1 MTLIQKPDFRDVY
14 FITRVHIVVAM
25 GDGRHRG
32 RDTKCDK
39 NLVKIENIKDQISKY
54 MFCIL
59 YIDMFST
66 FLIIYEYKNIKT
78 WSKHNDFQKNYP
90 VLRKHTVFVPQK
102 HLLTLSKSQKIMSFT
117 LFMNVLL
124 VFGGIFRDPT
134 SVQEYLNIS
143 RSGIEDKFKSE
154 T

>member
-1 MTLIQKPDFRDVY
+1 
-14 FITRVHIVVAM
+14 
-25 GDGRHRG
+25 
-32 RDTKCDK
+32 
-39 NLVKIENIKDQISKY
+39 

-90 VLRKHTVFVPQK
+90 VLCKHTVFVPQK
-102 HLLTLSKSQKIMSFT
+102 RLLTLSKSQKIMNFT
-117 LFMNVLL
+117 LFMSVLL

-134 SVQEYLNIS
+134 SVHEYLNIS

>member
-1 MTLIQKPDFRDVY
+1 MMLIQKLDFRDIY
-14 FITRVHIVVAM
+14 FITRVHIIVAM
-25 GDGRHRG
+25 GDGWCRG
-32 RDTKCDK
+32 WDTKCDK
-39 NLVKIENIKDQISKY
+39 NLVKIENIKDQMSKY
-54 MFCIL
+54 MFFIL

-90 VLRKHTVFVPQK
+90 VLCKHTVFVPQK
-102 HLLTLSKSQKIMSFT
+102 HLLTLSKSQKIMNFT

-124 VFGGIFRDPT
+124 VFGGKFRDPT
-134 SVQEYLNIS
+134 SVQECLNIS
-143 RSGIEDKFKSE
+143 RSVIEDKFKSE